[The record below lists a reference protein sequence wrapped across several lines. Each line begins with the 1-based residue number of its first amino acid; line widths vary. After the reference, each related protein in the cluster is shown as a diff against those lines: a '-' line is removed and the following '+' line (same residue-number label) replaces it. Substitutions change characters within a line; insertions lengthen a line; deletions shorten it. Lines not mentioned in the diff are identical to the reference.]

1 MPSIGEHV
9 FHERSGEASAPPPLR
24 QCSSPAPDLG
34 SQSAIEDVVASC
46 S

>member
-9 FHERSGEASAPPPLR
+9 FHERSGEASAPPLR

-34 SQSAIEDVVASC
+34 SESAIEDVVASC